1 MRAKD
6 PVCAPAQAVPA
17 RSRTQSGHT
26 LIGRISRGAW
36 PAHAVLPNKR
46 SLIQVKSS
54 RDKIGTM
61 QDFQQGLRCVESG
74 EGALERSEWEVTWS
88 NSLCVDVP
96 EMDEE
101 HRQFIA
107 RVNELNQA
115 ILESEDKATV
125 ARAMELMLSEAAHH
139 FAHEEELLAR
149 WAYPDAAAHT
159 ARHAAIMA
167 QFERVMKEFADTD
180 ISFVWA
186 LKGLRIKQLLV
197 EHLLKEDMKYRDFLR
212 GRAGSPS

>member
-1 MRAKD
+1 MEK
-6 PVCAPAQAVPA
+6 
-17 RSRTQSGHT
+17 G
-26 LIGRISRGAW
+26 
-36 PAHAVLPNKR
+36 
-46 SLIQVKSS
+46 
-54 RDKIGTM
+54 
-61 QDFQQGLRCVESG
+61 
-74 EGALERSEWEVTWS
+74 EWEIAWS
-88 NSLCVDVP
+88 NFLSVGVA

-125 ARAMELMLSEAAHH
+125 TRAMELMLAEAARH

-149 WAYPDAAAHT
+149 WQYPGAAAHS
-159 ARHAAIMA
+159 AGHAQLML
-167 QFERVMKEFADTD
+167 QFERMMQEFAQAD

-197 EHLLKEDMKYRDFLR
+197 EHLLNEDMKYRDFLR
-212 GRAGSPS
+212 KKGSPA